1 MGGSI
6 NQFIQRVTTKKK
18 KLATLTVNLNFYV
31 GVRGVA
37 EFIIGQTTI
46 GAGVFGFC
54 VRNRQTFPVRA
65 QNLVVFVPADY
76 WFRVAGCLTR

>member
-1 MGGSI
+1 M
-6 NQFIQRVTTKKK
+6 
-18 KLATLTVNLNFYV
+18 ATLTVNLNFYV

-37 EFIIGQTTI
+37 EFIIGQTTV